1 MCKKN
6 KAIYIKVTEEERNL
20 IHDMANSLGYK
31 STSKY
36 MISRAISPV
45 VFIKRNKPYVK
56 FSADISKI
64 GYNIN
69 QIAKKVNSFDKVMDS
84 DIKELEDEIS
94 KMKNIIDLIE
104 EDFKENEKFI
114 RVQYD
119 ERSFLS
125 GNNEDNSSQ
134 N

>member
-1 MCKKN
+1 MNDKTERLGLRLTKEQ
-6 KAIYIKVTEEERNL
+6 KDLIKEL
-20 IHDMANSLGYK
+20 SSSLGYK
-31 STSKY
+31 SISKY

-45 VFIKRNKPYVK
+45 VFIKRNKPYIK

-84 DIKELEDEIS
+84 DIKELQDEIS

-104 EDFKENEKFI
+104 EDFEENEKFI

-134 N
+134 D

>member
-1 MCKKN
+1 MSRKN

-45 VFIKRNKPYVK
+45 VFIKRNKPYIK
-56 FSADISKI
+56 FSSDISKI

-69 QIAKKVNSFDKVMDS
+69 QIAKKVNSFNKVMDS
-84 DIKELEDEIS
+84 DIKELQDEVS

-104 EDFKENEKFI
+104 EDFSENEKFI

-119 ERSFLS
+119 EGSFLG
-125 GNNEDNSSQ
+125 GNDEDNSSQ

>member
-1 MCKKN
+1 MNNKTEKIEVRITKEQKKL
-6 KAIYIKVTEEERNL
+6 IKDLQE
-20 IHDMANSLGYK
+20 SLGYK
-31 STSKY
+31 SISKY
-36 MISRAISPV
+36 VISRAISPV

-84 DIKELEDEIS
+84 DIRELQDEIS

-114 RVQYD
+114 RVQFD

-125 GNNEDNSSQ
+125 GDNKNNSSQ
-134 N
+134 D

>member
-1 MCKKN
+1 MNNKTEKIEVRITKEQKKL
-6 KAIYIKVTEEERNL
+6 IKDLQV
-20 IHDMANSLGYK
+20 SLGYK
-31 STSKY
+31 SISKY
-36 MISRAISPV
+36 VISRAISPV

-64 GYNIN
+64 GYNVN

-84 DIKELEDEIS
+84 DIKELQDEIS

-119 ERSFLS
+119 ERSFLD

-134 N
+134 D

>member
-1 MCKKN
+1 MSRKN

-45 VFIKRNKPYVK
+45 VFIKRNKPYIK
-56 FSADISKI
+56 FSSDISKI

-69 QIAKKVNSFDKVMDS
+69 QIAKKVNSFNKVMDS
-84 DIKELEDEIS
+84 DIKELQDEVS
-94 KMKNIIDLIE
+94 KMKNIIDLIG
-104 EDFKENEKFI
+104 EDFIENEKFI

-119 ERSFLS
+119 ERSFLD
-125 GNNEDNSSQ
+125 GDDEDNSSQ

>member
-1 MCKKN
+1 MSRKN

-45 VFIKRNKPYVK
+45 VFIKRNKPYIK
-56 FSADISKI
+56 FSSDISKI

-69 QIAKKVNSFDKVMDS
+69 QIAKKVNSFNKVMDS
-84 DIKELEDEIS
+84 DIKELQDEVS

-104 EDFKENEKFI
+104 EDFIENEKFI

-119 ERSFLS
+119 ERSFLG
-125 GNNEDNSSQ
+125 GNDEDNSSQ

>member
-1 MCKKN
+1 MNNKTEKIEVRITKEQKKL
-6 KAIYIKVTEEERNL
+6 IKDLQE
-20 IHDMANSLGYK
+20 SLGYK
-31 STSKY
+31 SISKY
-36 MISRAISPV
+36 VISRAISPV

-84 DIKELEDEIS
+84 DIKELQDEIS

-134 N
+134 D

>member
-1 MCKKN
+1 MNN
-6 KAIYIKVTEEERNL
+6 KTEKIEVRITKEQKDLIKDLQV
-20 IHDMANSLGYK
+20 SLGYK
-31 STSKY
+31 SISKY
-36 MISRAISPV
+36 IISRAISPV

-84 DIKELEDEIS
+84 DIKELQDEIS

-104 EDFKENEKFI
+104 EDFSENEKFI

-119 ERSFLS
+119 EGSFLG
-125 GNNEDNSSQ
+125 GNDEDNSSQ